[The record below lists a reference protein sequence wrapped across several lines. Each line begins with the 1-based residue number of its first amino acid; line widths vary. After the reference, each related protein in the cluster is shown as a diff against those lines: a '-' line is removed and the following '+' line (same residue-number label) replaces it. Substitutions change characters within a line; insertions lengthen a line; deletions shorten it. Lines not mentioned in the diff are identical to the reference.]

1 MPTQSFNKS
10 TKSRE
15 PKPSLELERRVKVRE
30 DVPGKEASRSPLGF
44 LNRYLKVNDSTQTV
58 VLNTSDLEEIKR
70 QYNVHDESGYY
81 KNIIN
86 LRRINDIRRINKF
99 FEAANEYLPMGG
111 RFVGCV
117 ETKAMRKARILKK
130 YPPGFNW
137 VYYTGDFIFKRIFP
151 KMPVL
156 KKLYFNITKGRNRVL
171 TSVEA
176 LGRLYSC
183 GFKVVGL
190 QERGKLL
197 YFIAEKVKAPDFN
210 LKPSYGPLFKMKR
223 TGKDGK
229 FIYVYKLRTMHPYAE
244 YLQEY
249 IYEQNKLCEG
259 GKFKNDFRVTTL
271 GRFCRKFWLDE
282 LPMIINVL
290 KGDMKLVGVRPLSS
304 HYLSLY
310 TPELQEKR
318 RNVKP
323 GLLPPFYA
331 DMPKTLEDII
341 ASELRYLDAY
351 EKNPFKAD
359 LQYLYKIC
367 HNIIIKKA
375 RSK

>member
-1 MPTQSFNKS
+1 MQTQFFNNRSKVQS
-10 TKSRE
+10 PE
-15 PKPSLELERRVKVRE
+15 PQMELEKKIEVVDQVQEQKNE
-30 DVPGKEASRSPLGF
+30 KDPLGF
-44 LNRYLKVNDSTQTV
+44 LSQYLDVKNKKETV
-58 VLNTSDLEEIKR
+58 LLNTTEVSEIKKL
-70 QYNVHDESGYY
+70 YNVNDESGYY
-81 KNIIN
+81 KNIVN

-99 FEAANEYLPMGG
+99 FEAANEHLPAGG
-111 RFVGCV
+111 LFVGCV
-117 ETKAMRKARILKK
+117 ETKALRKERILKK
-130 YPPGFNW
+130 YPKGLNW
-137 VYYTGDFIFKRIFP
+137 AIYSADFTFKRVLP
-151 KMPVL
+151 KLPGL
-156 KKLYFNITKGRNRVL
+156 KKLYFSITKGRNRVL

-190 QERGKLL
+190 QARPNLL
-197 YFIAEKVKAPDFN
+197 YFIAEKVKEPEFN
-210 LKPSYGPLFKMKR
+210 LKPSYGPLFSMKR
-223 TGKDGK
+223 EGKDGK

-259 GKFKNDFRVTTL
+259 GKSNNDIRVTTL
-271 GRFCRKFWLDE
+271 GKVCRKFWLDE
-282 LPMIINVL
+282 LPMILNVL
-290 KGDMKLVGVRPLSS
+290 KGDLKLIGVRPLSA

-318 RNVKP
+318 RCVKP

-331 DMPKTLEDII
+331 DMPKTLEEIMD
-341 ASELRYLDAY
+341 SELRYLEAY
-351 EKNPFKAD
+351 KKSPLKTD
-359 LQYLYKIC
+359 LQYLFKIC